1 MKTATPTG
9 GPSAHQVHTLRHML
23 GINTPYA
30 SQPRPYRNYAA
41 VVPGDRDFLE
51 LEALGLVYRESAA
64 DEWAADYDLYRC
76 TREGIELAIAS
87 HSDIRVRKSKRVYA
101 RFLDLRDA
109 IPDLTFRVFLT
120 EASFRDIRNA
130 A

>member
-9 GPSAHQVHTLRHML
+9 NPSAHQLHTLRHML

-51 LEALGLVYRESAA
+51 LEALGLVYRASVA
-64 DEWAADYDLYRC
+64 DEWAAGYDLYRC
-76 TREGIELAIAS
+76 TQEGIDLAIAS
-87 HSDIRVRKSKRVYA
+87 HGHIRVSKAKRVYA

-109 IPDLTFRVFLT
+109 IPDLSFRIFLT
-120 EASFRDIRNA
+120 EETFQEIRKGA
-130 A
+130 